1 MKRPPATPQAADLR
15 AITRGTGERAIR
27 AARHQRLSALRCQ
40 TRCHDP
46 AMDTAAAT
54 FWDIIEAARASA
66 GSGNP
71 FHEVLVGPSNHRY
84 WTGDPGL
91 PGKVRR
97 AAPGLYR
104 WELWAAAYLIGGGR
118 SDDSFI
124 DFRAGLIA
132 QGRDWYD
139 KAAASPD
146 SLADHSAVSGYRPS
160 PLGQPAVLRGSQL
173 RRLLCVPAA
182 NRR

>member
-1 MKRPPATPQAADLR
+1 MRSWSGHL
-15 AITRGTGERAIR
+15 IIGTGQEILDYQEKFDEL
-27 AARHQRLSALRCQ
+27 HQA
-40 TRCHDP
+40 
-46 AMDTAAAT
+46 
-54 FWDIIEAARASA
+54 
-66 GSGNP
+66 
-71 FHEVLVGPSNHRY
+71 
-84 WTGDPGL
+84 
-91 PGKVRR
+91 
-97 AAPGLYR
+97 LYR
-104 WELWAAAYLIGGGR
+104 WELWAAADLIGGGR

-160 PLGQPAVLRGSQL
+160 PLGQPAVLRGGQL